1 MVQVEPSGSRLPT
14 RTYLTPP
21 SGACPGST
29 KVPALVRLRADG
41 DGSDAVQSGRRPMH
55 ITFSPAKPGQS
66 RASRMQLILL
76 RLQSACR
83 PLGFK
88 LVQIESSGRPGTSTL
103 TGARR

>member
-1 MVQVEPSGSRLPT
+1 
-14 RTYLTPP
+14 
-21 SGACPGST
+21 
-29 KVPALVRLRADG
+29 
-41 DGSDAVQSGRRPMH
+41 MH

-66 RASRMQLILL
+66 GASRMLPILL
-76 RLQSACR
+76 RLRSAYR